1 MRTGVFHSVDVNR
14 LKSITRGKVGRF
26 DIGGIEVI
34 KEQCNSRGW
43 RDLAPT
49 RFNVR
54 QSGACA
60 TRPRHTSADD
70 CPSSWRCGPSI
81 DVVGRGL
88 LRGAR
93 SKLT

>member
-54 QSGACA
+54 QSGDLCYKA
-60 TRPRHTSADD
+60 TPHF
-70 CPSSWRCGPSI
+70 
-81 DVVGRGL
+81 GR
-88 LRGAR
+88 
-93 SKLT
+93 